1 MVIGTDSQS
10 LQRAI
15 GKGRPPSTRGLRR
28 LWERNQH
35 SYPFIY
41 FLQVGLDKSRS
52 IARVVC
58 PGGLGTG
65 FLTRDNLLVTNHHV
79 ISRPEDARSANPV
92 QQRIKVGGIMLPI
105 RGSMML
111 S

>member
-1 MVIGTDSQS
+1 MGEEPTF
-10 LQRAI
+10 L
-15 GKGRPPSTRGLRR
+15 P
-28 LWERNQH
+28 
-35 SYPFIY
+35 IY

-79 ISRPEDARSANPV
+79 ISRPEDAREA
-92 QQRIKVGGIMLPI
+92 RIQFNCV
-105 RGSMML
+105 
-111 S
+111 